1 MPVLPLVGSTIVPP
15 GRRAPLASAA
25 STMRTAI
32 RSFTDPPGLKYST
45 LASTSGAFGPSSRV
59 TAFSRTSGVLPTRST
74 TDSAYCTGSSSTRA
88 GSGARPPHPIRWAM
102 SSGPPARRR
111 DMSVEDTVVTEG
123 HAPVNGMQMYWGSQ
137 GAGGTPL
144 VLVHGGF
151 GGADMM
157 APLAERLAGGRRVI
171 SVELQGHGHTADVDR
186 PFGYEAFGDD
196 LAALVRHL
204 DLGPVDLLGY
214 SLGGGSSLR
223 AAIQHPEVLR
233 RLVLVSVPCRRT
245 GWFPEVLAGMD
256 QISRAG
262 FPMMSLTPLYERYAA
277 VAPDV
282 AAFPVLMDKTGDL
295 LRRTYDWSE
304 DVRTV
309 AVPTLLVYADADSVP
324 TAHAAE
330 FFGLLGGG
338 LRDAGWDG
346 AGRPRGGLAILPG
359 RTHYDVFEAPQL
371 ADVAAAFLP
380 PPAP

>member
-1 MPVLPLVGSTIVPP
+1 MT
-15 GRRAPLASAA
+15 SAA
-25 STMRTAI
+25 LGGHRSMGLMQSTVTEG
-32 RSFTDPPGLKYST
+32 D
-45 LASTSGAFGPSSRV
+45 GA
-59 TAFSRTSGVLPTRST
+59 
-74 TDSAYCTGSSSTRA
+74 
-88 GSGARPPHPIRWAM
+88 
-102 SSGPPARRR
+102 
-111 DMSVEDTVVTEG
+111 EG
-123 HAPVNGMQMYWGSQ
+123 HAPANGVQMYWRSLGE
-137 GAGGTPL
+137 GGTPL
-144 VLVHGGF
+144 VVVHGGF
-151 GGADMM
+151 GSNEMM
-157 APLAERLAGGRRVI
+157 APLAARLAGGRRVI

-262 FPMMSLTPLYERYAA
+262 FPMMSRTPLYERYAA

-309 AVPTLLVYADADSVP
+309 AVPPLLVYADADSVP

-371 ADVAAAFLP
+371 ADVAAAFLD
-380 PPAP
+380 APDRA